1 MIIMDPFFI
10 NRPKSTSQIVGQD
23 LAIAKLESFFSD
35 FKKGHGLFLYGPP
48 GTGKTSAVYAYAMQE
63 NYDLLELNA
72 SDTRSKN
79 QLQEFLSKACGQASL
94 FGTKKIILLDEVDG
108 LSSMKDRGAAAVI
121 ANFMKSSIFPIVV
134 TGSNVF
140 DKKFTPMKKVSSLVQ
155 FSALSFS
162 DILTILERVCET
174 EKLDLS
180 KDTLKA
186 VARHANGDARAA
198 LNDLFT
204 LAIVANSDVDD
215 VAIRKKT
222 IDITQALIP
231 VFKSTDPN
239 LVFGSFDG
247 VDENLDKIFLWVD
260 QNIPLEYTKSKDL
273 HNAYE
278 VLSLADKFFG
288 RIRRWQYYRY
298 YVYCYLLLSVG
309 IALSKDKKYPSVP
322 RYSQPSRL
330 LKYWQKNMQYA
341 KRKAI
346 VEKLA
351 KATNISR
358 KIALK
363 DSFPLLLPVLVNNKD
378 IQDELDITGDEIA
391 WLKKIIV

>member
-1 MIIMDPFFI
+1 MDPFFI
-10 NRPKSTSQIVGQD
+10 NRPKSTSQILGQD
-23 LAIAKLESFFSD
+23 LAIATLESFFSD
-35 FKKGHGLFLYGPP
+35 FKKGKGLFLYGPP
-48 GTGKTSAVYAYAMQE
+48 GTGKTSAVYAYAAQE

-79 QLQEFLSKACGQASL
+79 QLHEFLSKACGQASL

-108 LSSMKDRGAAAVI
+108 LSGMKDRGAAGVI
-121 ANFMKSSIFPIVV
+121 ADFMKSSIFPIVV
-134 TGSNVF
+134 TGSDVF

-155 FSALSFS
+155 FAALSFA
-162 DILTILERVCET
+162 DLLAILEHICET
-174 EKLDLS
+174 ENLGIS
-180 KDTLKA
+180 QDTMKA

-204 LAIVANSDVDD
+204 LAIVANSDIED

-231 VFKSTDPN
+231 IFKSTDPN
-239 LVFGSFDG
+239 VVFGSYDNIN
-247 VDENLDKIFLWVD
+247 ENLDKIFLWVD
-260 QNIPLEYTKSKDL
+260 QNIPSEYTKSKDL

-278 VLSLADKFFG
+278 VLSLADRFFG

-309 IALSKDKKYPSVP
+309 IALSKDKKYSSAPK
-322 RYSQPSRL
+322 YSQPSRL

-346 VEKLA
+346 VAKLA
-351 KATNISR
+351 QATNISQ
-358 KIALK
+358 KTALQ
-363 DSFPLLLPVLVNNKD
+363 DSLPLLLPVLVNNKN
-378 IQDELDITGDEIA
+378 IQDELDITDDEIS
-391 WLKKIIV
+391 WLKKISA